1 LPVST
6 RREVAKALE
15 ASPNLDSLSLSGGE
29 VIVIHAKGARRE
41 VKKGLARLRKAQQT
55 VVSDPEIMRGAPV

>member
-15 ASPNLDSLSLSGGE
+15 ASPNLDSLSLPGGE
-29 VIVIHAKGARRE
+29 VIVEAGYAKGQIQCSEYLLHA
-41 VKKGLARLRKAQQT
+41 
-55 VVSDPEIMRGAPV
+55 